1 LKSFSTLIFELVV
14 KLPKILKNVKP
25 LPRRH
30 RLPVFEV
37 GFLGLAEGTFVDG
50 HERDYF
56 IKIRIDRQTLGEKG
70 LGATYYSH
78 IIDIYVYLL

>member
-14 KLPKILKNVKP
+14 KLPEKLKDVKP

-37 GFLGLAEGTFVDG
+37 GLLGLAKGTFVDD
-50 HERDYF
+50 HE
-56 IKIRIDRQTLGEKG
+56 
-70 LGATYYSH
+70 
-78 IIDIYVYLL
+78 